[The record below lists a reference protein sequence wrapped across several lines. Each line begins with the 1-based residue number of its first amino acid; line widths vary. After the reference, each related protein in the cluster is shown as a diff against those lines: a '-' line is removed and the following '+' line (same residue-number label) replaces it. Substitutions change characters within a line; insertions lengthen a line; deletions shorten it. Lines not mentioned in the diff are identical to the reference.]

1 MGSPLTCS
9 RSHQV
14 VAGEVLFLCVTNA
27 DSSLETPGT
36 SGVISTLWAIPGELC
51 HMKYRRLSDLE
62 ATTFPGL
69 YVSRGPSLTHPRS
82 VLLQGKLSIAMSL
95 CSSGIRNKVRE
106 SPEQRVG
113 ATKPAWRTG
122 IQLLVPN
129 SLDPSRAGNT
139 GVSLVLKLP
148 RFAALVP
155 PPRGM

>member
-1 MGSPLTCS
+1 
-9 RSHQV
+9 
-14 VAGEVLFLCVTNA
+14 
-27 DSSLETPGT
+27 
-36 SGVISTLWAIPGELC
+36 
-51 HMKYRRLSDLE
+51 MKYKRLPDLE

-82 VLLQGKLSIAMSL
+82 VLLQGELSIAMSL

-113 ATKPAWRTG
+113 ANKPAWRTG

-139 GVSLVLKLP
+139 GGSLVLQATQVCSAGPASKGDVSN
-148 RFAALVP
+148 RRSKVSAE
-155 PPRGM
+155 